1 MSSTGLAFLSIQM
14 TRLSETQSTASAPA
28 HRISTTYNGAP
39 SSLARSL
46 RTSCSSLSHMSNL
59 PTQTLLAQAQPNLAL
74 QTASTHRL
82 QMLKPS
88 KALWKTSL
96 ASQAAAFQTR
106 LMRTIHVSW
115 HALTGWSQTDTVQSL
130 PMPTSM
136 KPLSSLILVASKTST
151 SSSSIHLKLL
161 ARAQTVTLCVS
172 SQTGLIISQPRF
184 VSREMIFETFRT
196 LLAAVKPKMQIRS
209 HASS

>member
-28 HRISTTYNGAP
+28 HRILIISNGVP

-46 RTSCSSLSHMSNL
+46 RTSCSSLSHMSSL
-59 PTQTLLAQAQPNLAL
+59 QTQTSLAPAQLSLAL
-74 QTASTHRL
+74 QTASIHRL

-96 ASQAAAFQTR
+96 VSQAAAFQTR
-106 LMRTIHVSW
+106 LMKTIHVSW

-130 PMPTSM
+130 LMPTSM
-136 KPLSSLILVASKTST
+136 KPLSSLILVASRTST
-151 SSSSIHLKLL
+151 SSSSTHLKLL
-161 ARAQTVTLCVS
+161 AHAQTVTLYVS
-172 SQTGLIISQPRF
+172 SQTGRIISQLRF
-184 VSREMIFETFRT
+184 VSREMIFVTYKT
-196 LLAAVKPKMQIRS
+196 LWAAVRLRMNSRS
-209 HASS
+209 HDLS